1 MKEQILFNPDN
12 SCDDI
17 CRTIKTTYHKI
28 STANLIR
35 GGAYGA
41 RGVIEIE
48 TMQQLINADSN
59 GNVRTIVARYG
70 QKGKS
75 CIFRNDGLGMTGVM
89 EEIEP
94 KIAASRGRGE
104 GWQQQLEINDSG
116 RPIRLRV

>member
-41 RGVIEIE
+41 SGVIEIE
-48 TMQQLINADSN
+48 TIQELINADSN
-59 GNVRTIVARYG
+59 GNARAIRACYG
-70 QKGKS
+70 QCGFDS
-75 CIFRNDGLGMTGVM
+75 VFQGGGQGITGVM
-89 EEIEP
+89 EEYNVEP
-94 KIAASRGRGE
+94 R
-104 GWQQQLEINDSG
+104 INLVG
-116 RPIRLRV
+116 